1 MRYSEDEKLE
11 LVALILDVPVLHW
24 YTWEAKKKPFTD
36 WRLFKRR
43 MLERFLKSLDEE
55 PWNRLCALKQTGSV
69 RAYVSEFEVLIMQVE
84 ALTEA
89 NKVNKLY
96 I

>member
-1 MRYSEDEKLE
+1 
-11 LVALILDVPVLHW
+11 
-24 YTWEAKKKPFTD
+24 
-36 WRLFKRR
+36 
-43 MLERFLKSLDEE
+43 MLERFSKSLDEE

-69 RAYVSEFEVLIMQVE
+69 RAYVSEFEVLIMRME